1 MMDLKKYMDITPE
14 IAEAVAAGKPVV
26 ALESTILSH
35 GMPYPQNYEFAKG
48 VEKIIRDQGAIPAT
62 MAVINGRMKA
72 GLTEEELLLMCENKD
87 NHVAKLSRRD
97 LPIAIAMGKTG
108 ATTVATTMILANLAG
123 IKIFATGGI
132 GGVHRGAEKTM
143 DISADLQ
150 ELAHTPVAV
159 VCAGAKMIL
168 DIGLTLEYLE
178 TMGVPVLG
186 MQTEDFPSFYCRKSG
201 FKVDYAAKS
210 AAEVAQIAHTKWACD
225 LQGGML
231 IGNPVPEEYAM
242 DYDYM
247 SKVIDEALEDAKAA
261 GIHGKAT
268 TPFLLAK
275 IVELTGGD
283 SLKTNIQ
290 LAYNNARCAAQIAVE
305 LSKLG

>member
-1 MMDLKKYMDITPE
+1 MIDLKKYMDITPE

-48 VEKIIRDQGAIPAT
+48 VEKIIRDKGAIPAT

-72 GLTEEELLLMCENKD
+72 GLTEDELLLMCKNEGGC
-87 NHVAKLSRRD
+87 VGKLSRRD
-97 LPIAIAMGKTG
+97 LPIAIATGATG
-108 ATTVATTMILANLAG
+108 ATTVATTMILADLAG
-123 IKIFATGGI
+123 VRIFATGGI
-132 GGVHRGAEKTM
+132 GGVHRGAETTM

-150 ELAHTPVAV
+150 ELAHTNVAV
-159 VCAGAKMIL
+159 VSAGVKMIL
-168 DIGLTLEYLE
+168 DVGLTLEYLE

-201 FKVDYAAKS
+201 FKVDYALKD
-210 AAEVAQIAHTKWACD
+210 AAEAAKIAKTKWDCGMN
-225 LQGGML
+225 GGMI

-242 DYDYM
+242 DYDQM
-247 SKVIDEALEDAKAA
+247 VKVIDEALEACKAA
-261 GIHGKAT
+261 GIKGKAT

-290 LAYNNARCAAQIAVE
+290 LAYNNARVAAEIAVE
-305 LSKLG
+305 LSKL

>member
-1 MMDLKKYMDITPE
+1 M
-14 IAEAVAAGKPVV
+14 
-26 ALESTILSH
+26 
-35 GMPYPQNYEFAKG
+35 
-48 VEKIIRDQGAIPAT
+48 
-62 MAVINGRMKA
+62 
-72 GLTEEELLLMCENKD
+72 
-87 NHVAKLSRRD
+87 
-97 LPIAIAMGKTG
+97 
-108 ATTVATTMILANLAG
+108 
-123 IKIFATGGI
+123 
-132 GGVHRGAEKTM
+132 
-143 DISADLQ
+143 
-150 ELAHTPVAV
+150 
-159 VCAGAKMIL
+159 
-168 DIGLTLEYLE
+168 
-178 TMGVPVLG
+178 
-186 MQTEDFPSFYCRKSG
+186 
-201 FKVDYAAKS
+201 
-210 AAEVAQIAHTKWACD
+210 AQIAHTKWACD

>member
-1 MMDLKKYMDITPE
+1 MNSFEKYLDVLPE
-14 IAEAVAAGKPVV
+14 IQQALDENKPVV

-35 GMPYPQNYEFAKG
+35 GMPYPENLDFAHR
-48 VEKIIRDQGAIPAT
+48 VEEVIRSLGAIPAT
-62 MAVINGRMKA
+62 CAIVKGRLKV
-72 GLTEEELLLMCENKD
+72 GLTAEELEIMCRAENIGK
-87 NHVAKLSRRD
+87 VSRRD
-97 LPIAIAMGKTG
+97 VAVYVALGRTG
-108 ATTVATTMILANLAG
+108 ATTVASTMIIAAMAG
-123 IKIFATGGI
+123 IPVFATGGI
-132 GGVHRGAEKTM
+132 GGVHRGGQDSM

-201 FKVDYAAKS
+201 FKVDYAAQS

>member
-1 MMDLKKYMDITPE
+1 MIDLKKYMDITPE

-186 MQTEDFPSFYCRKSG
+186 MQTEDFPCFYCRKSG
-201 FKVDYAAKS
+201 FKVDYAAKN

-305 LSKLG
+305 LAKLG